1 MMNRS
6 RSHLFTLLIV
16 TSIGIC
22 GLAGCATP
30 GGAAGG
36 AAAAAAP
43 TSAAAGDTTIVAI
56 APPAPPAYSIWD
68 FLGVPQM
75 MAIHGPDLQFK
86 SNLFHSIFSDLLS
99 AFPPIEP
106 PPAPLPLTDPANSAE
121 DASPANQAAASVKKQ
136 EDAANQK
143 IKALKYLATIG
154 CQKGYPEIEEAFL
167 SALDD
172 PTEKVRYTAVR
183 ALRDVAGSPCEACKS
198 GGSCCTPAIIKK
210 LYSLGYDTDEKGCP
224 IEPSADVRR
233 EARLALDRCGGDVPA
248 PPPTEIIEGPLPGGA
263 PPEPGPD
270 NTNSS
275 EPGAVQPIPSE
286 PAPAPVPEPE
296 LNLIKF
302 DTDPM
307 KLLERDPSIRN

>member
-1 MMNRS
+1 MKQS
-6 RSHLFTLLIV
+6 APYLYCLLAL
-16 TSIGIC
+16 TSVAATA
-22 GLAGCATP
+22 LAGCATP
-30 GGAAGG
+30 GGAAAGP
-36 AAAAAAP
+36 AAAAP
-43 TSAAAGDTTIVAI
+43 TSAQAGDATIVAI
-56 APPAPPAYSIWD
+56 APPAHPQYSIWD

-75 MAIHGPDLQFK
+75 MAIHQPDLQNK
-86 SNLFHSIFSDLLS
+86 SNLFHSVFSDLLS
-99 AFPPIEP
+99 AFPPLEP
-106 PPAPLPLTDPANSAE
+106 PPAPLPLTDPANSGE
-121 DASPANQAAASVKKQ
+121 DAPPANQAASSVKKQ

-210 LYSLGYDTDEKGCP
+210 LHSLGYDTDEKGCP

-233 EARLALDRCGGDVPA
+233 EARLALNRCGGYVPEA
-248 PPPTEIIEGPLPGGA
+248 PDEEPIEGPLPA
-263 PPEPGPD
+263 PDMLEAESVGP
-270 NTNSS
+270 NSS
-275 EPGAVQPIPSE
+275 EPDNVRQIPAE

-296 LNLIKF
+296 LNPITI
-302 DTDPM
+302 DTDPV
-307 KLLERDPSIRN
+307 KLLERDPSVRK